1 MTVSI
6 LAILFI
12 FVFLLLYCTL
22 GVVVLFVVGSH
33 SLMVT
38 LPPEGHSSYRVNF
51 AVENGWPLRVLFVW
65 QNHDLCCYIV
75 PCELFAFFLV
85 IVVLYSA
92 LLYGSPREA

>member
-38 LPPEGHSSYRVNF
+38 LPPEGHSSYRVTF
-51 AVENGWPLRVLFVW
+51 PVQNGWPLRVHLVW

-75 PCELFAFFLV
+75 PCELFALSLV
-85 IVVLYSA
+85 IVVLYSV
-92 LLYGSPREA
+92 LLYDSLREA